1 MTTLQLAI
9 YQRINPF
16 PLYLIHILRKAI
28 TNPNS
33 RSIIDRRLQEEIKSP
48 NEIKWFLKRRTWRL
62 LVCSLATTLILTFIP
77 VFADE
82 PVFDDITTNE
92 VSDDLGETIKTEEN
106 IGTSLNE
113 VLSEELKNSSDEKP
127 TVIDDGF
134 VNEKA
139 DD

>member
-1 MTTLQLAI
+1 M
-9 YQRINPF
+9 
-16 PLYLIHILRKAI
+16 
-28 TNPNS
+28 
-33 RSIIDRRLQEEIKSP
+33 
-48 NEIKWFLKRRTWRL
+48 
-62 LVCSLATTLILTFIP
+62 CSLVTTLILPFIP

-92 VSDDLGETIKTEEN
+92 VSDELGETIKTEEN

-113 VLSEELKNSSDEKP
+113 VLSEELENSSDEKL